1 MKFDPDNTKCNQALK
16 RMKAQEDF
24 KQKGNDAHKSGD
36 NKTAVKHYTEGINQ
50 DPENKN
56 TASVLYANRALAQM
70 KLGNHREAL
79 TDLDR
84 AIALNEKYAK
94 AYLRRG
100 DCKMELGDPQG
111 ATIDYQQANT
121 LDPSLGATKKI
132 NDAHK
137 ESKKASRKDYYKILD
152 LQKTATEDE
161 IKKAYRK
168 LALKWHPDKN
178 QETEEKRV
186 KKFFVNNFLERS
198 RSQIQGH

>member
-1 MKFDPDNTKCNQALK
+1 LKFDPDNTKCNQALK

-36 NKTAVKHYTEGINQ
+36 QKSAIKFYTDGINQ

-56 TASVLYANRALAQM
+56 TASVLYANRALAEM
-70 KLGNHREAL
+70 KLSKHNEAL
-79 TDLDR
+79 ADLDKS
-84 AIALNEKYAK
+84 IALNEKYAK

-111 ATIDYQQANT
+111 ATIDYQQANS
-121 LDPSLGATKKI
+121 LDPSLGVHKKI
-132 NDAHK
+132 NDANK
-137 ESKKASRKDYYKILD
+137 EAKKAAKKDYYKILD
-152 LQKTATEDE
+152 IQKTATEDE

-178 QETEEKRV
+178 QGSEDEKV
-186 KKFFVNNFLERS
+186 KNYFKF
-198 RSQIQGH
+198 